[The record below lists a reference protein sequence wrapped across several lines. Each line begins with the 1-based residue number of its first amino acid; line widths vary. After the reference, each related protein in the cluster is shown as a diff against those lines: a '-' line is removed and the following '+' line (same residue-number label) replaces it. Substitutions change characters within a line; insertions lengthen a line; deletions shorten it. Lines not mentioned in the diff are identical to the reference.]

1 MKIIFDD
8 EEQKLSFVKNGCVRW
23 FNINVETCPRTYNLL
38 HTNCEN
44 CMSEHIEMEVEKN
57 D

>member
-8 EEQKLSFVKNGCVRW
+8 EEQKRTFVRHGCVRW
-23 FNINVETCPRTYNLL
+23 FNIGVNACTRTNNLL
-38 HTNCEN
+38 HTDCEN
-44 CMSEHIEMEVEKN
+44 CMSEYIEMEVEKN